1 MSVKYIFREGFA
13 GIKRAK
19 LAATTS
25 IFSLFIAVLLL
36 GILSRIGYNV
46 YTQAMSI
53 KELVQVEVFLFDI
66 DERTTNQIRQELEG
80 EELIEQITYISK
92 DSASAIMKNEFG
104 AGAEDLV
111 ALNFLPASFRLDV
124 NAEAGVEP
132 VENLASRIQ
141 NLRGVDEVEYNSAL
155 LKVLESNLSMFS
167 LVGGGIGLLI
177 LLTALIL
184 VYNTIRLTIYAK
196 RDLIR
201 AMKLVGATNR
211 FIRSPFI
218 VEGILQGILAGSL
231 AVGCVFLVFEFFV
244 PVYVLDV
251 GTLSWPFGR
260 WYFLVGAM
268 LLLSILMGWW
278 GSRWAARRFIKET
291 YISGSNS

>member
-1 MSVKYIFREGFA
+1 MSIKYIVKEGFT

-36 GILSRIGYNV
+36 GILSRVGFNIYS
-46 YTQAMSI
+46 QAMSI
-53 KELVQVEVFLFDI
+53 KDLIEVEVFLFDV
-66 DERTTNQIRQELEG
+66 DDRTTNQIRQQLED
-80 EELIEQITYISK
+80 EELVQEITYISK
-92 DSASAIMKNEFG
+92 DSASAVMRREFG
-104 AGAEDLV
+104 SGVEELAE
-111 ALNFLPASFRLDV
+111 LNFLPASFRLSV
-124 NAEAGVEP
+124 NTDAGANQ
-132 VENLASRIQ
+132 VENMVSRLS
-141 NLRGVDEVEYNSAL
+141 NVRGVDEVEYNAAL
-155 LKVLESNLSMFS
+155 LRVMESNLNTFGII
-167 LVGGGIGLLI
+167 GGGVGILI
-177 LLTALIL
+177 LLAALIL

-201 AMKLVGATNR
+201 AMKLVGATNK

-218 VEGILQGILAGSL
+218 VEGLLQGFIAGSVAIL
-231 AVGCVFLVFEFFV
+231 SVFLIFEFAIPF
-244 PVYVLDV
+244 YLTDL

-268 LLLSILMGWW
+268 LLLSLLMGWW

-291 YISGSNS
+291 YISAD